1 MRLETPPPALQ
12 DLIDQARA
20 MPLGREERDVVRQ
33 ALTMAEELHLDGWAY
48 LLRLWFNRSC
58 FMVGDTDAL
67 LTSFTRSLAIHDSNP
82 GTVPPVRGR
91 RHPPAVPIQMGR

>member
-33 ALTMAEELHLDGWAY
+33 ALTMAEELHLDGGPTCCACGSTGPASWWGI
-48 LLRLWFNRSC
+48 LMRS
-58 FMVGDTDAL
+58 
-67 LTSFTRSLAIHDSNP
+67 
-82 GTVPPVRGR
+82 
-91 RHPPAVPIQMGR
+91 